1 MAKPSSTPR
10 GERSGKPGARWETE
24 LRWTGEQIVEDDQ
37 PEPRQNRAAR
47 RAAARA
53 RRRR

>member
-1 MAKPSSTPR
+1 MSAPASSPR
-10 GERSGKPGARWETE
+10 GEKAGRPGARWETE
-24 LRWTGEQIVEDDQ
+24 LRWTGEQIVPDDQ
-37 PEPRQNRAAR
+37 PEPRVNRATR